1 MRSVSGSQGGRVYI
15 KVSLEQDFA
24 GRSSG
29 LSKRWTAPSHCNFR
43 MLVLNKH
50 ELSIRRKTF
59 TYRSECARRSIG
71 VTAPFL
77 DSE

>member
-1 MRSVSGSQGGRVYI
+1 MKI
-15 KVSLEQDFA
+15 SLEQDFA
-24 GRSSG
+24 GRSSES
-29 LSKRWTAPSHCNFR
+29 SKRWTAPSRCKFC

-50 ELSIRRKTF
+50 ELSIRCKSF